1 MINLLYR
8 RFYPSLLRIFKIKKK
23 IKINNFV
30 LYLNLQNSIEREIFL
45 KKNYEK
51 KEIQNLISAHK
62 KYKFKYFIDVGS
74 YIGYFALFIE
84 FNTNIKKIYSF
95 EPNKLNYRIL
105 KKNLK
110 LNESTIKPFNLGLS
124 NSNKVQKMWFT
135 EHNKLGGSSVYF
147 NDDVELKKYKKSKIK
162 FTKIKTY
169 KLDHL
174 IKEINKT
181 ILIKIDV
188 ERYELFVLLGAKKLL
203 KNNKIY
209 LMVEIFDS
217 LKVQIFS
224 YLKKNDF
231 KFQKRIN
238 SNYFFKNF

>member
-8 RFYPSLLRIFKIKKK
+8 RLYPSLLRIFKIKKK
-23 IKINNFV
+23 ININNFT
-30 LYLNLQNSIEREIFL
+30 LYLNLQNSIEREIFI
-45 KKNYEK
+45 KKNYES
-51 KEIQNLISAHK
+51 KEIQNLILVHK
-62 KYKFKYFIDVGS
+62 KNKFDYFIDVGS

-95 EPNKLNYRIL
+95 EPNKLNYKIL

-110 LNESTIKPFNLGLS
+110 LNKSKIKHFNLGLS
-124 NSNKVQKMWFT
+124 DSNKVQKMWYT
-135 EHNKLGGSSVYF
+135 KYTKLGGSSVYF
-147 NDDVELKKYKKSKIK
+147 KDDVELKKYKNLKIN
-162 FTKIKTY
+162 FTKIQTC
-169 KLDHL
+169 KLDD
-174 IKEINKT
+174 IINEKNKI

-203 KNNKIY
+203 KNNRIY
-209 LMVEIFDS
+209 IMVEIFDS

-224 YLKKNDF
+224 YLKKNNF
-231 KFQKRIN
+231 KFQKKIN